1 MKESKTYGNKDVSDD
16 EFAENQEHQ
25 AEDLWMKK
33 MDDVETE
40 YRICVLWMEDAKCS
54 ARLCREE
61 EYLEWKESGDGIF
74 IFTPRVVMAR

>member
-1 MKESKTYGNKDVSDD
+1 MD
-16 EFAENQEHQ
+16 E
-25 AEDLWMKK
+25 ED
-33 MDDVETE
+33 DDVETE

-54 ARLCREE
+54 SRICRKE